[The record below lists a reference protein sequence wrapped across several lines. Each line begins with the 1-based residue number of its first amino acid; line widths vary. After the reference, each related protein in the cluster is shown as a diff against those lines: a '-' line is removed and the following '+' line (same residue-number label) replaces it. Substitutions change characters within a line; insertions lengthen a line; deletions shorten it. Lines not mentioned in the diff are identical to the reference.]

1 MNKDEEKR
9 IRDIVISYL
18 NANLYNLV
26 KHNIYDIDR
35 KERTNFIDFM
45 YDHEIMSAFVIGCL
59 TILLLL
65 LGILGFGFAVYKI
78 DTATVRE
85 KANICVET
93 GYGCES
99 NTHNTDIKYDNTPI
113 VEVKNESNK

>member
-1 MNKDEEKR
+1 MNNDEEKR
-9 IRDIVISYL
+9 IRDIVITYL
-18 NANLYNLV
+18 NANLYSLV

-35 KERTNFIDFM
+35 KERKHFIDFM
-45 YDHEIMSAFVIGCL
+45 YDHEYMFAFVIGCL
-59 TILLLL
+59 AILLLA
-65 LGILGFGFAVYKI
+65 LGILGFGFAVHKI
-78 DTATVRE
+78 DIASIRE

-113 VEVKNESNK
+113 VEVKK